1 MSFTIKN
8 NIYLVGNVD
17 WEIEQYQGYKY
28 STHKG
33 SSYNAY
39 LIKEQKNVLI
49 DTVDAPFTEVFIK
62 NLKNEI
68 DLKTIDYIIINHGE
82 KDHTGALPELMKL
95 IPDTPIY
102 CTKNGIKSLRGQ
114 YHQDWNF
121 NSVKTGDR
129 LSLGDKELIFVE
141 MPMLHWPDS
150 MLCYLTEDNI
160 LFSNDAFG
168 QHYATSAIYNDLVDQ
183 DELFVECLKYYSN
196 ILTPYNTK
204 VTKKIEEIL
213 SLNLPIDM
221 ICPSHGV
228 LWRDNPTQIVQLY
241 LKWAQNYQENQIT
254 ILYDTMWESTR
265 HMAEAIAEGIKKSD
279 ETTIIKLMHLSKR
292 DKNDVIAEV
301 FKSKAILVGSPTVN
315 KGLLTSIASIF
326 EFIKSLQFKEKKGAA
341 FGSYGWSG
349 ESTKLINARLVE
361 SGFDLANEG
370 LKISWK
376 PDEEALRAC
385 IEFGKTFADHV
396 NEKKAESVN

>member
-1 MSFTIKN
+1 MGFTLKS

-17 WEIEQYQGYKY
+17 WEIEHYQGYKY

-49 DTVDAPFTEVFIK
+49 DTVDASFSEIFIK

-68 DLKTIDYIIINHGE
+68 DLEQLDYIIINHGE
-82 KDHTGALPELMKL
+82 KDHTGALPALMKY
-95 IPDTPIY
+95 IPNTPIY
-102 CTKNGIKSLRGQ
+102 CSKNCEKSLRGQ

-121 NSVKTGDR
+121 HIVKTGDR
-129 LSLGDKELIFVE
+129 LDLGDKELIFVE
-141 MPMLHWPDS
+141 TPMLHWPDS
-150 MLCYLTEDNI
+150 MLCYLTQDNM

-183 DELFVECLKYYSN
+183 DELLVESLKYYSN
-196 ILTPYNTK
+196 ILTPYNSK
-204 VTKKIEEIL
+204 VIKKIEEIL
-213 SLNLPIDM
+213 ALNLPIDM

-228 LWRDNPTQIVQLY
+228 IWRENPTQIVELY
-241 LKWAQNYQENQIT
+241 LKWAKDYQEDQIT

-265 HMAEAIAEGIKKSD
+265 DMAEAIAQGIKEAD
-279 ETTIIKLMHLSKR
+279 ETTVIKLIHLSKK
-292 DKNDVIAEV
+292 DKNDVMVEV

-315 KGLLTSIASIF
+315 KGLLTSVAALF
-326 EFIKSLQFKEKKGAA
+326 EFVKSLQFQKKQAAA

-349 ESTKLINARLVE
+349 ESVKLINERLID
-361 SGFDLANEG
+361 SGFNLVSDG
-370 LKISWK
+370 LRLSWK
-376 PDEEALRAC
+376 PDEEALKEC
-385 IEFGKTFADHV
+385 LEFGKDFV
-396 NEKKAESVN
+396 KELKK

>member
-1 MSFTIKN
+1 MGFNIKN

-17 WEIEQYQGYKY
+17 WEIESYQGYKY

-39 LIKEQKNVLI
+39 LIKEKKNVLI
-49 DTVDAPFTEVFIK
+49 DTVDSTFTDIFIK

-68 DLKTIDYIIINHGE
+68 NLDDIDYIIINHGE

-95 IPDTPIY
+95 IPNTPIY
-102 CTKNGIKSLRGQ
+102 CTNNCAKSLKGQ

-121 NSVKTGDR
+121 NIVKTGEK
-129 LSLGDKELIFVE
+129 LNLGDKELIFVE
-141 MPMLHWPDS
+141 TPMLHWPDN
-150 MLCYLTEDNI
+150 MICYLTQDNM

-183 DELFVECLKYYSN
+183 NELFVECLKYYSN
-196 ILTPYNTK
+196 ILTPYNSK
-204 VTKKIEEIL
+204 VIKKIEEIL
-213 SLNLPIDM
+213 SLNLPLDM

-228 LWRDNPTQIVQLY
+228 IWRNNPTQIVELY

-265 HMAEAIAEGIKKSD
+265 DMAEAIAQGIKEADSQ
-279 ETTIIKLMHLSKR
+279 TVIKLIHLSKK
-292 DKNDVIAEV
+292 DKNDVITEV

-315 KGLLTSIASIF
+315 KGILTTIASLF
-326 EFIKSLQFKEKKGAA
+326 EFVKSLEFKNKQAAA

-349 ESTKLINARLVE
+349 ESVKLINAKLTD
-361 SGFDLANEG
+361 SGFALVNEG
-370 LKISWK
+370 LRVSWK
-376 PDEEALRAC
+376 PDEETIKEC
-385 IEFGKTFADHV
+385 IKFGKDFVKDL
-396 NEKKAESVN
+396 NK